1 MQGIGILAAAAVS
14 IFITLIFQA
23 ANPGGPYD
31 KHSVQGIKAS
41 VSDLADYVWR
51 IQVSRVSALSRQLTV
66 FSPSLQLAFGAIP
79 AILTLHARAMMPET
93 SRYTLRVEGDAIK
106 ASLDAAEYSGQE
118 ISKPIAPPSAPP
130 MSGRQFLR
138 EFWRPL
144 LGCCGAWFFL
154 DIAFYSQN
162 LFQKVCA
169 NRLYNSYT
177 HTQDVFSAIGWIP
190 PASTMNALEE
200 HYHVARAQ
208 AIIALASTVPGY
220 FFTVRPPASS
230 GLRRDSAHVVSGLHG
245 RSLGQKDHPAH
256 GVCINDAVHGG
267 ACGVRSLH
275 VLFWA
280 LIPLTRSEIMKIS

>member
-1 MQGIGILAAAAVS
+1 MIAFVAAVFSMQGIGILAAAAVS

-31 KHSVQGIKAS
+31 KHSVHGIKAS

-106 ASLDAAEYSGQE
+106 ASMDAAEYSGQE
-118 ISKPIAPPSAPP
+118 ISKAIAPPTAPP
-130 MSGRQFLR
+130 MSSRQFLR
-138 EFWRPL
+138 KFWRPL

-162 LFQKVCA
+162 LFQKACVRIVCTT
-169 NRLYNSYT
+169 LT
-177 HTQDVFSAIGWIP
+177 LHTGCLLRNWLDSARRHHERPRRALSRGARAGHHRSGQHRPWLLLHR
-190 PASTMNALEE
+190 ASTRESWTPQRLSSCCL
-200 HYHVARAQ
+200 RSSRS
-208 AIIALASTVPGY
+208 IAGAE
-220 FFTVRPPASS
+220 RPSS
-230 GLRRDSAHVVSGLHG
+230 SWGLH
-245 RSLGQKDHPAH
+245 
-256 GVCINDAVHGG
+256 
-267 ACGVRSLH
+267 
-275 VLFWA
+275 
-280 LIPLTRSEIMKIS
+280 